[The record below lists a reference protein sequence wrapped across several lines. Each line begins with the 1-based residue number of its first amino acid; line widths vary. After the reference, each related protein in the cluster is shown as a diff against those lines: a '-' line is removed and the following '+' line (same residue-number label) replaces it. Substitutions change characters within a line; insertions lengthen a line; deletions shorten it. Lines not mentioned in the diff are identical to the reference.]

1 MQRQSISYTFSF
13 DLRFLP
19 LKNLKWPNPAIEC
32 TETLSSF
39 AILSLHAETKHL
51 KTILKDLHFHF
62 PLVLNIWFTGLDEY
76 QNNLIYPPLPWLLIL
91 CSTFSCW
98 WSPKY
103 DEESIQSI
111 FTRINKM
118 VKTLKQMFLPRKYCR
133 RWQVTKPNCQNWLA
147 CKTHFVW

>member
-1 MQRQSISYTFSF
+1 MAQPGHRVHWNPFIFCYSFIACRDKASQNHFERLTFSF
-13 DLRFLP
+13 
-19 LKNLKWPNPAIEC
+19 
-32 TETLSSF
+32 S
-39 AILSLHAETKHL
+39 LSLKHMVHRTWWIS
-51 KTILKDLHFHF
+51 KQPHI
-62 PLVLNIWFTGLDEY
+62 
-76 QNNLIYPPLPWLLIL
+76 PPPFSWLLIL
-91 CSTFSCW
+91 CSTFYCW
-98 WSPKY
+98 WSLKY